1 MTNHWVEGFETHA
14 TSTYLNRKYASG
26 GGTLS
31 ATTGRLFGNAI
42 FISGA
47 AGSLVT
53 PSLGVQN
60 TWIIGFGFKI
70 TTSVLGTPTVTIMS
84 GSSEQCRI
92 TAVSSGAGYVWRLL
106 RGATTIATSA
116 TVRSLAT
123 WYYVELKVTVRD
135 GTDGVYEL
143 RVDETADISG
153 SSVNLANTAADG
165 ADVFQ
170 FSATTSNAAWD
181 DIYINDDQGAAN
193 NDFLGDS
200 AVRGILP
207 NGDGASTGLTPST
220 GSSHYVLVD
229 DTATNPV
236 DTDYNRAVNVGDR
249 DLYDYEN
256 LTGLLN
262 GPISAVMVTSDMR
275 METTGTGQMKVVVRQ
290 GGVNFDQA
298 THTVNGTGVR
308 AYTQVIEN
316 SPDDSAPWEVADL
329 DGAQFG
335 IEKVS

>member
-42 FISGA
+42 FISGS
-47 AGSLVT
+47 GGHLST
-53 PSLGVQN
+53 PSFGVQN
-60 TWIIGFGFKI
+60 TWIVGFGFKLAS
-70 TTSVLGTPTVTIMS
+70 SVLGSPTVTVMS
-84 GSSEQCRI
+84 GASEQCSI
-92 TAVSSGAGYVWRLL
+92 TVVSSGAGYVWRLR
-106 RGATTIATSA
+106 RGSTTIATSA
-116 TVRSLAT
+116 TVRNLNT
-123 WYYVELKVTVRD
+123 WYYVELKVTARD

-143 RVDETADISG
+143 RVDEIADISG
-153 SSVNLANTAADG
+153 SGVNLANTGADG

-170 FSATTSNAAWD
+170 FSATTNNPSWD
-181 DIYINDDQGAAN
+181 DIYINDDQGSAN
-193 NDFLGDS
+193 NDFEGDS

-207 NGDGASTGLTPST
+207 NGDGASSDWVPST
-220 GSSHYVLVD
+220 GSSHFAMVD
-229 DTATNPV
+229 DTATSSN
-236 DTDYNRAVNVGDR
+236 DNDYNRGVNNGDR

-256 LTGLLN
+256 LAGLLN
-262 GPISAVMVTSDMR
+262 GPIAAVMVTSDMH
-275 METTGTGQMKVVVRQ
+275 METTGTATVKVVVRQ
-290 GGVNFDQA
+290 GGVNFDAA

-335 IEKVS
+335 VEKVS